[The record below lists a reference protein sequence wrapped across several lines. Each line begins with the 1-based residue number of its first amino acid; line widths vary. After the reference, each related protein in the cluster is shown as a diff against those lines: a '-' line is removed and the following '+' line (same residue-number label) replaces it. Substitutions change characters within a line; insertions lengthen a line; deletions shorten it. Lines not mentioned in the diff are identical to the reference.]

1 MDTDTIG
8 LIVLLSAL
16 VALLVA
22 ASGNG
27 GADSRYLSRQT
38 AAAMTLGT
46 PPVRPPA
53 AGRLVLVDRFERCKR
68 RSERNWWPPKQVG
81 SAPEPQVTRRLVE
94 LA

>member
-1 MDTDTIG
+1 
-8 LIVLLSAL
+8 
-16 VALLVA
+16 
-22 ASGNG
+22 
-27 GADSRYLSRQT
+27 
-38 AAAMTLGT
+38 MTLGT